1 MLKRLVKICSVFWRI
16 DDSGLKTYWRRRT
29 VYAIRIAV
37 NRFFSDTA
45 RFKSHAVE
53 GDSRL

>member
-1 MLKRLVKICSVFWRI
+1 MLKRLVKICSVFWGI

-29 VYAIRIAV
+29 VYAMRIAV